1 MYLMDTNYDF
11 SQSRSTFRKRNQHP
25 VWLVQEFARS
35 SKPVM
40 EVVFTRN
47 EYCNAA
53 SCRSTFANAIAR
65 MKMPHILV
73 RIRAGR
79 VFLVNTLIAG
89 THRRPS

>member
-1 MYLMDTNYDF
+1 MYLMDSNYDF
-11 SQSRSTFRKRNQHP
+11 SLPGVQFRPRNQHP
-25 VWLVQEFARS
+25 GWLVQEFARS
-35 SKPVM
+35 GKAVM
-40 EVVFTRN
+40 EVVFTRH
-47 EYCNAA
+47 EYCSAA

-89 THRRPS
+89 PGRRTL